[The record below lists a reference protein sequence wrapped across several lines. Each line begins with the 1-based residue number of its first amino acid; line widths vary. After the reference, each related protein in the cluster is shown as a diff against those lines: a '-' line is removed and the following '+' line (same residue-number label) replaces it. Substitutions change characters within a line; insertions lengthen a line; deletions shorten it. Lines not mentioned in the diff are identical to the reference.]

1 MANVNGGL
9 TQQNNQVQ
17 HKQPTPIDTIRGLLA
32 QPKIKEKFENML
44 GKKSAGF
51 MASIINVYSS
61 GSLKDK
67 DPMSVVSAAA
77 IAATLDLPIDPN
89 LGHAWIVPYGKKAQ
103 FQMATRG
110 YVQLAQRSSQYKRI
124 NTVIVYE
131 NQFKSWNALTEELD
145 ADFTIDGTGNVV
157 GYAAY
162 FKLVN
167 GFEKLVYW
175 SKEKVTQHAKRY
187 SKSFNNGPWQTN
199 FDAMAEKTVLKVALK
214 NWGVLSIEMQTAIT
228 ADQAVIKDG
237 ILKGDDVSDSV
248 EYPDNPESKDVV
260 DVDFKEDNPAE
271 TKQDDF
277 SGTPFEM
284 TDDEKENKA

>member
-17 HKQPTPIDTIRGLLA
+17 PKKQTPIDIMRGLLS
-32 QPKIKEKFENML
+32 QENIRSKFENML
-44 GKKSAGF
+44 GKKAASF
-51 MASIINVYSS
+51 IASIINVYSS
-61 GSLKDK
+61 NNLIGTE
-67 DPMSVVSAAA
+67 PMTVVTAAA
-77 IAATLDLPIDPN
+77 VAATLDLPIDPN
-89 LGHAWIVPYGKKAQ
+89 LGHAWIVPFKDHGVKKAQ

-110 YVQLAQRSSQYKRI
+110 YVQLAQRSGQYKRI

-131 NQFKSWNALTEELD
+131 NQFKLWNALTEELD

-199 FDAMAEKTVLKVALK
+199 FDAMAEKTVLKYALK

-237 ILKGDDVSDSV
+237 ILKGDNVNDSV
-248 EYPDNPESKDVV
+248 EYPDNPENNDAV
-260 DVDFKEDNPAE
+260 DVDFKEDSKDEFAN
-271 TKQDDF
+271 
-277 SGTPFEM
+277 TPFAM
-284 TDDEKENKA
+284 TDEEKKESKA